1 MGSHRQVKFSFQI
14 SVTLSKIKS
23 NLQCIEETRLI
34 EERRA
39 MKHALRITQADVQY
53 NTDKSKHVR
62 FLEHVKV
69 KVTIEH
75 PRRGDLEIKL
85 TSPMGT
91 VSVLLERRMFD
102 RSNKVDFCFRMAS
115 GKMETTL

>member
-1 MGSHRQVKFSFQI
+1 MI
-14 SVTLSKIKS
+14 
-23 NLQCIEETRLI
+23 LQCIEETRLI

-102 RSNKVDFCFRMAS
+102 RSNKVDFYRES
-115 GKMETTL
+115 YS